1 MIQRIQSLYLLIVT
15 ALMACTLFLPIV
27 HVSTTHGELA
37 LQAFKPFGNEFYGEA
52 SAFGWLFAVM
62 FIISTLL
69 PLVTIFLF
77 KYRKRQVGLCAA
89 QGVLLVG
96 AVVVVLLFYWLI
108 IPDIL
113 PADAVLSKRLGWAFI
128 MPIVALIPT
137 FLAGRAIFRDEVL
150 VRSLDRIR

>member
-1 MIQRIQSLYLLIVT
+1 MIQRIQSLYLLVAT
-15 ALMACTLFLPIV
+15 ALMACTLFMPIA
-27 HVSTTHGELA
+27 HVATKQGEVLT
-37 LQAFKPFGNEFYGEA
+37 LKAFTSFGDTA
-52 SAFGWLFAVM
+52 VFGWIFAAL
-62 FIISTLL
+62 FIIATLL

-89 QGVLLVG
+89 EGVLQLGSVI
-96 AVVVVLLFYWLI
+96 VILLFYWVI

-113 PADAVLSKRLGWAFI
+113 PAEVLLTKSLGWAFI
-128 MPIVALIPT
+128 MPIGALIPT

>member
-1 MIQRIQSLYLLIVT
+1 MIQRIQTLYLMLAT
-15 ALMACTLFLPIV
+15 ALMACTLFMPIA
-27 HVSTTHGELA
+27 HVSTAQGELV
-37 LQAFKPFGNEFYGEA
+37 LQAFKPFGSEM
-52 SAFGWLFAVM
+52 AFGWLFAAL
-62 FIISTLL
+62 FILATLL

-89 QGVLLVG
+89 EGVLQLG
-96 AVVVVLLFYWLI
+96 AVVVILLFYWLI

-113 PADAVLSKRLGWAFI
+113 QDFTILSKSLGWAFI
-128 MPIVALIPT
+128 MPVAALIPT

>member
-1 MIQRIQSLYLLIVT
+1 MIQRIQTLYLLLAT
-15 ALMACTLFLPIV
+15 ALMACTLFMPIA
-27 HVSTTHGELA
+27 HVSTAQGELV
-37 LQAFKPFGNEFYGEA
+37 LQAFKPFGSEM
-52 SAFGWLFAVM
+52 AFGWLFAAL
-62 FIISTLL
+62 FILATLL

-89 QGVLLVG
+89 EGVLQLG
-96 AVVVVLLFYWLI
+96 AVVVILLFYWLI

-113 PADAVLSKRLGWAFI
+113 QDFTILSKNLGWAFI
-128 MPIVALIPT
+128 MPVAALIPT

>member
-1 MIQRIQSLYLLIVT
+1 MIQRIQTLYLLLAT
-15 ALMACTLFLPIV
+15 ALMACTLFMPIA
-27 HVSTTHGELA
+27 HVSTAQGELV
-37 LQAFKPFGNEFYGEA
+37 LQAFKPFGSEM
-52 SAFGWLFAVM
+52 AFGWLFAAL
-62 FIISTLL
+62 FILATLL

-89 QGVLLVG
+89 EGVLQLGSVI
-96 AVVVVLLFYWLI
+96 VILLFYWVI

-113 PADAVLSKRLGWAFI
+113 PAEVLLTKSLGWAFI

>member
-1 MIQRIQSLYLLIVT
+1 MIQRIQTLYLLLAT
-15 ALMACTLFLPIV
+15 ALMACTLFMPIA
-27 HVSTTHGELA
+27 HVSTAQGELV
-37 LQAFKPFGNEFYGEA
+37 LQAFKPFGSEMT
-52 SAFGWLFAVM
+52 FGWLFAAL
-62 FIISTLL
+62 FILATLL

-89 QGVLLVG
+89 EGVLQLG
-96 AVVVVLLFYWLI
+96 AVVVILLFYWLI

-113 PADAVLSKRLGWAFI
+113 QDFTILSKSLGWAFI
-128 MPIVALIPT
+128 MPVAALIPT

>member
-1 MIQRIQSLYLLIVT
+1 MIQRIQTLYLLLAT
-15 ALMACTLFLPIV
+15 ALMACTLFMPIA
-27 HVSTTHGELA
+27 HVSTAQGELV
-37 LQAFKPFGNEFYGEA
+37 LQAFKPFGSEM
-52 SAFGWLFAVM
+52 AFGWLFAVM
-62 FIISTLL
+62 FILSTLL

-113 PADAVLSKRLGWAFI
+113 PADAVISKRLGWAFI